1 MIAIKLS
8 NKYSAVTIMS
18 SVFILLV
25 MSATAYFL
33 VDISADTNASINIL
47 SQGKRAF
54 FAAKSGVEWG
64 LTTAVKNAA
73 CPAATTVPINQ
84 GGLIGFSAYVTCTS
98 PSANKYN
105 VTAVATYGTFGQ
117 FGYVTRTATGKK

>member
-1 MIAIKLS
+1 MINLKLP
-8 NKYSAVTIMS
+8 NKYSAITIMS
-18 SVFILLV
+18 SIFILLV

-33 VDISADTNASINIL
+33 VDISIDTNASISIL
-47 SQGKRAF
+47 SQGQRAY
-54 FAAKSGVEWG
+54 FAAISGVEWG

-98 PSANKYN
+98 PSAGHYK
-105 VTAVATYGTFGQ
+105 VTAIATYGTFGQ
-117 FGYVTRTATGKK
+117 FGYVTRTAIGNK